1 MIATLI
7 IVFREVL
14 EAGLIVGIVLAV
26 TRGVR
31 GSRGWVVGGIA
42 AGVAGSAIVAAFTG
56 AIAAAF
62 SGAGQ
67 EMFNAAVLALAAVM
81 LTVHNVW
88 MARHGRQLAS
98 DMREAG
104 EQVKTG
110 ARSLAALAIV
120 VGIAVLREGSEVVL
134 FLYGIVAAGGTTML
148 DLIGG
153 GALGIMAGIA
163 VSVLTFLGLMIL
175 PLRYLFVTTSAMI
188 AFLAAGMAAQSV
200 FFLEQAGISSR
211 LTATA
216 WDTSAIVSQT
226 SWFGRVLHTLIGYSD
241 QPSEMQ
247 VVVYGLM
254 LAVIFVLMWLLA
266 PRRTGTS
273 SSARSR
279 RAT

>member
-1 MIATLI
+1 
-7 IVFREVL
+7 
-14 EAGLIVGIVLAV
+14 
-26 TRGVR
+26 
-31 GSRGWVVGGIA
+31 
-42 AGVAGSAIVAAFTG
+42 
-56 AIAAAF
+56 
-62 SGAGQ
+62 
-67 EMFNAAVLALAAVM
+67 
-81 LTVHNVW
+81 
-88 MARHGRQLAS
+88 
-98 DMREAG
+98 
-104 EQVKTG
+104 
-110 ARSLAALAIV
+110 
-120 VGIAVLREGSEVVL
+120 
-134 FLYGIVAAGGTTML
+134 
-148 DLIGG
+148 
-153 GALGIMAGIA
+153 
-163 VSVLTFLGLMIL
+163 VLTFLGLMIL